1 MKGLHYVLL
10 VLLGLLFH
18 TTQAQVD
25 KNNQLQTTYAAYYSL
40 ERENIYLHLNKTVFI
55 LEETVWFKAYVYNKD
70 TNKPSVNSTNIFVAL
85 YNDEGVELE
94 KKLFFAQN
102 GVVSGSID
110 LGVNV
115 QPGSYYLRAYT
126 NWMNNFPEDE
136 SFVSLPIN
144 VVNPYKEDVKQFE
157 DPETSIIHD
166 IQFLPEGGN
175 AIANTS
181 NTIGVKLTHQSG
193 EGLKIKG
200 SIFDSSDT
208 EISAFET
215 NEFGLGKFN
224 ITYEETKTYYA
235 IYSIDNNNEKVNL
248 PTPKSTGFNI
258 TIDNYTNEKY
268 TFINLKTNNK
278 TLELSQNKTY
288 YLVINQNSKIS
299 VVNLDLNQLKTEN
312 TIPVESAN
320 LVPGINTIS
329 LFDDNLNPILERLIF
344 NYNNLNLASV
354 NSNIKKVGDSIAVNL
369 KIKTKNNSSPLS
381 RLSVSVLANSNITN
395 ATKANIISSFLIQ
408 PYVNGQIQN
417 ASYYFNKVDRL
428 KKYDLDLVLLTQGW
442 SKYEWKNI
450 SKGGIPVTYD
460 FEVGLKIEGTFN
472 RDAKKNKINRTHM
485 FSMTNGV
492 NEYAIIDTNT
502 NRFTFDNY
510 FIKDK
515 AVLNFSLYENDK
527 VIPKVNPVVKT
538 INGKRNLTHP
548 FPRQRMSVERRSKES
563 SLRTAFKAYNIEKLD
578 TVNLSYT
585 KQKTIEKPLK
595 HEKSYIANKY
605 SNGIKI
611 DSTIER
617 TYFNISDLINANG
630 FVVEDLAGTGF
641 TKIKNRNPVTFLGS
655 NEPILII
662 DNINLG
668 NNYDILF
675 NMTFED
681 IDEIYINTSGLG
693 YGAAAG
699 AGVIRVYRK
708 NGSQSLEKM
717 KLRDYGDVVI
727 NDGFSIEKK
736 FYIPAYYF
744 KSDDVLSKYACL
756 DWKADI
762 TTNDIGM
769 FSYKIK
775 DLGLNDMVL
784 IIQGFTNTGE
794 LISEIKSFTTN

>member
-1 MKGLHYVLL
+1 
-10 VLLGLLFH
+10 
-18 TTQAQVD
+18 
-25 KNNQLQTTYAAYYSL
+25 
-40 ERENIYLHLNKTVFI
+40 
-55 LEETVWFKAYVYNKD
+55 
-70 TNKPSVNSTNIFVAL
+70 
-85 YNDEGVELE
+85 
-94 KKLFFAQN
+94 
-102 GVVSGSID
+102 
-110 LGVNV
+110 
-115 QPGSYYLRAYT
+115 
-126 NWMNNFPEDE
+126 
-136 SFVSLPIN
+136 
-144 VVNPYKEDVKQFE
+144 
-157 DPETSIIHD
+157 
-166 IQFLPEGGN
+166 
-175 AIANTS
+175 
-181 NTIGVKLTHQSG
+181 
-193 EGLKIKG
+193 
-200 SIFDSSDT
+200 
-208 EISAFET
+208 
-215 NEFGLGKFN
+215 
-224 ITYEETKTYYA
+224 
-235 IYSIDNNNEKVNL
+235 
-248 PTPKSTGFNI
+248 
-258 TIDNYTNEKY
+258 
-268 TFINLKTNNK
+268 
-278 TLELSQNKTY
+278 
-288 YLVINQNSKIS
+288 
-299 VVNLDLNQLKTEN
+299 
-312 TIPVESAN
+312 
-320 LVPGINTIS
+320 
-329 LFDDNLNPILERLIF
+329 
-344 NYNNLNLASV
+344 
-354 NSNIKKVGDSIAVNL
+354 
-369 KIKTKNNSSPLS
+369 
-381 RLSVSVLANSNITN
+381 
-395 ATKANIISSFLIQ
+395 
-408 PYVNGQIQN
+408 
-417 ASYYFNKVDRL
+417 
-428 KKYDLDLVLLTQGW
+428 
-442 SKYEWKNI
+442 
-450 SKGGIPVTYD
+450 
-460 FEVGLKIEGTFN
+460 
-472 RDAKKNKINRTHM
+472 M